1 MNWSVDRA
9 VIHRRERLRREKD
22 EDTFHRSRCFSGAR
36 TWSGDF
42 QQGLIVGRYDNKV

>member
-22 EDTFHRSRCFSGAR
+22 EDTFTDQDAFLELEHGAAIFNR
-36 TWSGDF
+36 
-42 QQGLIVGRYDNKV
+42 V